1 MIVISFFCRGIFY
14 NVRMIFFINLRK
26 NILVSCRSNDKN
38 KCLKFIGSLY
48 HFITLD
54 YKCQMNLESL
64 ESWTCGF
71 GRMLRQRFI
80 PLTVIVRNNHFA
92 NSFIQESPQH
102 HNSYLS
108 DPFLRRNLKRIL
120 PDEVFQIVNED
131 LVRFGHRCS
140 TDIWDL
146 GKKLHWL
153 ISSILI

>member
-1 MIVISFFCRGIFY
+1 
-14 NVRMIFFINLRK
+14 
-26 NILVSCRSNDKN
+26 
-38 KCLKFIGSLY
+38 
-48 HFITLD
+48 
-54 YKCQMNLESL
+54 
-64 ESWTCGF
+64 
-71 GRMLRQRFI
+71 MLRQRFI
-80 PLTVIVRNNHFA
+80 PLTVIVRKNHFA

-146 GKKLHWL
+146 GKKHHYLFL
-153 ISSILI
+153 QFSSKKCLLGQKCEENPPYLKSASAWGNNQQVLVTSEAWKSQKAVSANEGLVAIAYEKKYHQFSRVYQAAK